1 MEHSLWV
8 TTKRHLSSVDGNQD
22 RSSLSSLRAGHIGV
36 FYSLF
41 KMADYNKKLEEP
53 LSRGW
58 GLPYSEVG
66 TQACPLR
73 RGAQRHTEAAEGW
86 CPTDDWR
93 GLGRPALSVLR
104 FWHVMKIL
112 LFEFSPGLGL
122 QNSVNCMSLGK
133 TCRSSLKKPTLI
145 PFLHEGGG
153 AVIQYSF
160 WSSAK
165 LFSWSLNHH
174 QSHGAN

>member
-1 MEHSLWV
+1 MGTKIVLHFLLFVLV
-8 TTKRHLSSVDGNQD
+8 TLGSF
-22 RSSLSSLRAGHIGV
+22 IPC
-36 FYSLF
+36 LF

-133 TCRSSLKKPTLI
+133 TCRSWLKKPTLI

-153 AVIQYSF
+153 GYSI
-160 WSSAK
+160 
-165 LFSWSLNHH
+165 LFLELSQALFLISEPPPKSW
-174 QSHGAN
+174 G